1 MICPIQLLRPAKKPM
16 AGPSSCKGQNKVGDN
31 FKIGAQRVNVLVS
44 SMWLLP
50 TQEALVYMMSMRMN
64 KFCVWF
70 SLQKIISVGYCPH
83 VPMGWL
89 LPTQAALVYITLP
102 SLLGM

>member
-1 MICPIQLLRPAKKPM
+1 MSKSYIWLVFSLQKIISVGYCPHVYL
-16 AGPSSCKGQNKVGDN
+16 G
-31 FKIGAQRVNVLVS
+31 
-44 SMWLLP
+44 WLLP

-64 KFCVWF
+64 EFCVWF

>member
-1 MICPIQLLRPAKKPM
+1 MISVGYCPHVQLGWLLR
-16 AGPSSCKGQNKVGDN
+16 
-31 FKIGAQRVNVLVS
+31 
-44 SMWLLP
+44 LLP

-64 KFCVWF
+64 EFCVWF

>member
-44 SMWLLP
+44 SMCSAFTKIQRDDCALNEVSQLKNKKGIPYTKRFFKTELKSTP
-50 TQEALVYMMSMRMN
+50 TD
-64 KFCVWF
+64 
-70 SLQKIISVGYCPH
+70 
-83 VPMGWL
+83 
-89 LPTQAALVYITLP
+89 
-102 SLLGM
+102 